1 MELVF
6 NELSFREYQ
15 DDYGLINS
23 FILLG
28 ELFEKSRFYGYNHLL
43 FPSNL
48 SVIKACNNKNFSE
61 WLNNIPTPKRNKIL
75 PIIFKRPFTDDYLG
89 DKRESLASYYFV
101 SEELKIKQEY
111 CDGLATAEIMDIPS
125 ISLSNHQIWLN
136 NRLTIFK
143 ESEHSPLE
151 LEVTNLATDEFL
163 NSDEFRNFSER
174 ISTVNLQPS
183 LLTLDQKHISLRDDH
198 GKDKL
203 QKLAERMVKN
213 IYVNGIINSMPFNS
227 KTSRFIKSVYK
238 NGIIEV
244 VMHWEDAGYGMV
256 IETTGRNFKE
266 TNEIAKILRDEFDR

>member
-1 MELVF
+1 
-6 NELSFREYQ
+6 
-15 DDYGLINS
+15 
-23 FILLG
+23 
-28 ELFEKSRFYGYNHLL
+28 
-43 FPSNL
+43 
-48 SVIKACNNKNFSE
+48 
-61 WLNNIPTPKRNKIL
+61 
-75 PIIFKRPFTDDYLG
+75 
-89 DKRESLASYYFV
+89 
-101 SEELKIKQEY
+101 
-111 CDGLATAEIMDIPS
+111 IPS